1 MLNFNPE
8 TVELTPYFERT
19 VQATVTD
26 TDTQAAADAWR
37 KNPPPLKG
45 ENVTLLLEAEAQ

>member
-1 MLNFNPE
+1 MPNFNPE

-19 VQATVTD
+19 VQATV